1 MAKGVCSSMSVILA
15 ALTSDPNLLRC
26 ELHRL
31 QGQVLLQVEPR
42 ANAVGVGAYA
52 QEEVLLRRFS
62 SGEELSLDSLAPPH
76 ESEAL
81 LFHAG
86 QLPVGLSLEENT
98 QPFRSRRWLFALHG
112 GVQGFELLRAPL
124 LASLPDHLR
133 RQVRGGTEGELL
145 FAVFLRRLRDLGRTE
160 DPRLEAEVAGRV
172 LADTAREVAQAAAK
186 AGVTRTPTLNL
197 VATNGILL
205 AATRYGEHPL
215 YCTRLEGTAEC
226 ELCEVTPA
234 TPDTQPA
241 VGAHRRRRTV
251 VVASALKR
259 TTGWVELAHGHTLA
273 VGPDLQMHELSG
285 T

>member
-1 MAKGVCSSMSVILA
+1 MSVILA

-31 QGQVLLQVEPR
+31 KGQVLLLQGEGAPR

-62 SGEELSLDSLAPPH
+62 TSEELTLDSLAPPH
-76 ESEAL
+76 ESDAL

-86 QLPVGLSLEENT
+86 QLSVGLSLEENT
-98 QPFRSRRWLFALHG
+98 QPFRSRRWLFALQG
-112 GVQGFELLRAPL
+112 GVQGGGLLRAPL
-124 LASLPDHLR
+124 LESLPDHLR

-145 FAVFLRRLRDLGRTE
+145 FAVFLRRLRDLGRTD
-160 DPRLEAEVAGRV
+160 DPLLEAEAAGRV
-172 LADTAREVAQAAAK
+172 LADTAREVAQAAVQ

-197 VATNGILL
+197 VATNGTVL

-215 YCTRLEGTAEC
+215 YCTRLEGSAEC
-226 ELCEVTPA
+226 EVCEVTPT

-241 VGAHRRRRTV
+241 VSAHRRRRTV

-259 TTGWVELAHGHTLA
+259 TTGWVELAHGHTLT
-273 VGPDLQMHELSG
+273 VGPELRMHELSG
-285 T
+285 E

>member
-1 MAKGVCSSMSVILA
+1 MSVILA

-31 QGQVLLQVEPR
+31 QGQVLLQAGPK
-42 ANAVGVGAYA
+42 ANALGVGAYA

-62 SGEELSLDSLAPPH
+62 SGEALTLDSLAPPH

-98 QPFRSRRWLFALHG
+98 QPFRSRRWLFAHQG
-112 GVQGFELLRAPL
+112 EVRGFEMLRAPL
-124 LASLPDHLR
+124 LESLPDHLR
-133 RQVRGGTEGELL
+133 RQVRGGTEGEVL
-145 FAVFLRRLRDLGRTE
+145 FAVFLKRLRELGRTE
-160 DPRLEAEVAGRV
+160 DPRLEAEVAGRL
-172 LADTAREVAQAAAK
+172 LADTAREVARAAVQ
-186 AGVTRTPTLNL
+186 AGVARTPTLNL
-197 VATNGILL
+197 VATNGTLL
-205 AATRYGEHPL
+205 AATRYGEQPL
-215 YCTRLEGTAEC
+215 YCTRLEGAAEC

-234 TPDTQPA
+234 TPDTRPSA
-241 VGAHRRRRTV
+241 GAHRRRRTV

-259 TTGWVELAHGHTLA
+259 TTGWVELAHGHTLS
-273 VGPDLQMHELSG
+273 VGPELQLHELSG

>member
-1 MAKGVCSSMSVILA
+1 MSVILA

-31 QGQVLLQVEPR
+31 QGQVLLQAGPK
-42 ANAVGVGAYA
+42 ANALGVGAYA

-62 SGEELSLDSLAPPH
+62 SGEELTLDSLAPPH

-98 QPFRSRRWLFALHG
+98 QPFRSRRWLFAHQG
-112 GVQGFELLRAPL
+112 GVRGFELLRAPL
-124 LASLPDHLR
+124 LESLPDHLR

-145 FAVFLRRLRDLGRTE
+145 FAVFLKRLRELGRTE

-172 LADTAREVAQAAAK
+172 LADTAREVARAAVQ
-186 AGVTRTPTLNL
+186 AGVARTPTLNL
-197 VATNGILL
+197 VATNGTLL
-205 AATRYGEHPL
+205 AATRYGEQPL
-215 YCTRLEGTAEC
+215 YCTRLEGSAEC

-234 TPDTQPA
+234 TPDTRPS

-259 TTGWVELAHGHTLA
+259 TSGWVELAHGHTLS
-273 VGPDLQMHELSG
+273 VGPELQLHELSG

>member
-1 MAKGVCSSMSVILA
+1 MSVILA

-31 QGQVLLQVEPR
+31 QGQVLLQGEPR

-52 QEEVLLRRFS
+52 QEEVLLQRFAS
-62 SGEELSLDSLAPPH
+62 SGELTLDSLAPPH

-81 LFHAG
+81 LFHSG

-98 QPFRSRRWLFALHG
+98 QPFRARRWLFAHQG
-112 GVQGFELLRAPL
+112 GVQGFEPLRAPL
-124 LASLPDHLR
+124 LESLPDHLR

-145 FAVFLRRLRDLGRTE
+145 FAIFLRRLRDLGRTE
-160 DPRLEAEVAGRV
+160 DPRLEPEVAGRV
-172 LADTAREVAQAAAK
+172 LADTAREVAQAAAR

-197 VATNGILL
+197 VATNGTLL
-205 AATRYGEHPL
+205 VATRSGEHPL
-215 YCTRLEGTAEC
+215 FYTRLEGAAEC
-226 ELCEVTPA
+226 ALCEVTPA
-234 TPDTQPA
+234 TPETQPA

-259 TTGWVELAHGHTLA
+259 SAGWVELAHGHTLT
-273 VGPDLQMHELSG
+273 VGTDLQLHARPG
-285 T
+285 A